1 MNYYNMSYESKTVMG
16 EAMEE
21 EDNLTLVALNL

>member
-21 EDNLTLVALNL
+21 EDNLTLVVH